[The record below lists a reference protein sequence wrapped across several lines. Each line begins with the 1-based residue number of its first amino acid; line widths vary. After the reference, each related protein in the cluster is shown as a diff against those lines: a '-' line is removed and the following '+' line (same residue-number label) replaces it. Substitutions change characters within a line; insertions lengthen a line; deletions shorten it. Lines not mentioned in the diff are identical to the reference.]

1 MGSLKRKWR
10 HAFAVDPPGDA
21 QPTPEQAEVVDPFC
35 RKVAMR
41 HLTTPGLVVLE
52 ITRTLNY
59 IASQAMHFFSPW
71 VWAVAADQ
79 THEGYKHLAAFLE
92 RRGSIEYLSRRIE
105 HFEQM
110 FERQEQERKEQVKAK
125 KTTFEQIRGF
135 SANQDHE
142 ED

>member
-1 MGSLKRKWR
+1 MGSLKRRWR

-21 QPTPEQAEVVDPFC
+21 QPMPEQEEVVDAFC
-35 RKVAMR
+35 RWFAKR
-41 HLTTPGLVVLE
+41 QLTTPGLVLLE
-52 ITRTLNY
+52 LSRPLNY
-59 IASQAMHFFSPW
+59 IFSQTMHFFSPG
-71 VWAVAADQ
+71 VWAIAPEQ

-110 FERQEQERKEQVKAK
+110 FERQEQERKEQLKAK

-135 SANQDHE
+135 SSNQDHE